1 MVGSRKVV
9 ETACNLMKGAL
20 YYVGN
25 SIRACVL
32 SCQNIAANL
41 RTLNVNVLVIKNVND
56 NVLELSPTYTLPIFL
71 ILS

>member
-1 MVGSRKVV
+1 MVGCRKVV

-32 SCQNIAANL
+32 SCQNFAANL
-41 RTLNVNVLVIKNVND
+41 RTLNVNLNVNENVND
-56 NVLELSPTYTLPIFL
+56 NVLELSPTLCQSF
-71 ILS
+71 

>member
-32 SCQNIAANL
+32 SCQNFAANL
-41 RTLNVNVLVIKNVND
+41 RTLNVNVHVNKNVND
-56 NVLELSPTYTLPIFL
+56 NVLELRPTLYQSF
-71 ILS
+71 